1 MYEELYIIDKGKKL
15 RVDLSIPSGI
25 TLNFKSNI
33 FGDLSKIT
41 CSYTYTFKLPLT
53 ANNRRVFDNAD
64 DIRCNSNKIR
74 RRLKAEYVQ
83 NGIPLFSNANLYID
97 STETGFNAVMTWGV
111 IDGFQTLKD
120 NDISIRELW
129 QGKDGAPSV
138 DFGYTNPAITE
149 FDNTLPVLKPAYNA
163 GLKYIDDDG
172 LFHAMDCYCVW
183 PMPVVPI
190 NALVKVI
197 NDKYG
202 TKFRFDADFK
212 YVDGWGNPRSIVM
225 QRGVVPLVKAKI
237 SSDSVGTFIMSIL
250 REETIYDVGHV
261 LKGTKNGHS
270 FNAADYGVILDG
282 DGLVNAIEITG
293 TGGEIEIDGYMLCS
307 FTYHDPQTWP
317 YKRRPLTTG
326 AAGMDNKPKLIV
338 YKRSGNANSEI
349 QTIEG
354 KYVFEQFSEDGMTT
368 TRPAGWIFNFSK
380 EWGASIVT
388 TEVAAGDKIFFAFS
402 CNKIN
407 FQVDQW
413 HQGNATRIY
422 KAATIPLPDGMNVPG
437 DFVSEYNK
445 TKIDVMSNL
454 PDISCMT
461 LMKALY
467 FMIGAFPSLNS
478 SNEVVPLY
486 LTDLKN
492 NIIAQ
497 NATDWSRK
505 ISGETSKLPSKISYA
520 ISGFGQHN
528 HYLMKNDELEAND
541 EEEDADVYENGFG
554 IIAVSNET
562 LEKNKTIIQLPFYGA
577 YLQDGKHPKTKVGI
591 LKFWQLDDDGKFA
604 YKEAKPCFGLIKE
617 LPWELDSKRGVKMG
631 MTIWNGFANMQGD
644 PNYEYLTKIMEN
656 PVIIT
661 ENLILNEHDLR
672 NLDYSIPVYIEKYGA
687 YFAIVSIT
695 RDSKGVCKCELIKLP
710 EEENQV

>member
-83 NGIPLFSNANLYID
+83 NGIPLFSNANLHID

-225 QRGVVPLVKAKI
+225 QRGVVPLVKAEI

-317 YKRRPLTTG
+317 YKRLPLTTG

-380 EWGASIVT
+380 EWGASRVT

-467 FMIGAFPSLNS
+467 LDRKS
-478 SNEVVPLY
+478 VV
-486 LTDLKN
+486 
-492 NIIAQ
+492 
-497 NATDWSRK
+497 
-505 ISGETSKLPSKISYA
+505 
-520 ISGFGQHN
+520 
-528 HYLMKNDELEAND
+528 
-541 EEEDADVYENGFG
+541 
-554 IIAVSNET
+554 
-562 LEKNKTIIQLPFYGA
+562 
-577 YLQDGKHPKTKVGI
+577 
-591 LKFWQLDDDGKFA
+591 
-604 YKEAKPCFGLIKE
+604 
-617 LPWELDSKRGVKMG
+617 
-631 MTIWNGFANMQGD
+631 
-644 PNYEYLTKIMEN
+644 
-656 PVIIT
+656 
-661 ENLILNEHDLR
+661 
-672 NLDYSIPVYIEKYGA
+672 
-687 YFAIVSIT
+687 
-695 RDSKGVCKCELIKLP
+695 
-710 EEENQV
+710 